1 MTPMKSYFRSVYGSA
16 IGAWLADYRMNLAA
30 EMLVKRRELSIA
42 EIGGRVGYDNAGK
55 FTEAFK
61 RIMKLTPS
69 EYRKERGISYET

>member
-1 MTPMKSYFRSVYGSA
+1 MRHTIPFFEFRCVFQP
-16 IGAWLADYRMNLAA
+16 
-30 EMLVKRRELSIA
+30 EV
-42 EIGGRVGYDNAGK
+42 GGKVGYDNAGK